1 LLDIVRTDLTQLGF
15 PQRAYEAL
23 KRHEAEFKYGE
34 DRKDAEWFN
43 NAANYLSAT
52 KQVLQCKLEAC
63 STIMLAEELPSE
75 IQARALDV
83 LLDPN
88 DPMALQHGIVC
99 VMQRRLSD
107 QYAAKLE
114 EVSDS
119 KHLQGLSL
127 HNLKGKGLTGR
138 RLLFATRVAVRV
150 RAIDFGC
157 NGYILHRY

>member
-1 LLDIVRTDLTQLGF
+1 MTVWQTHFDLLDIVRTDLTQLGF

-52 KQVLQCKLEAC
+52 KRALQCKLEAC
-63 STIMLAEELPSE
+63 STIMLEEELSSE

-88 DPMALQHGIVC
+88 DAMALQHGIVC

-114 EVSDS
+114 EVSNS

-138 RLLFATRVAVRV
+138 GLYSVSATVTV
-150 RAIDFGC
+150 C
-157 NGYILHRY
+157 